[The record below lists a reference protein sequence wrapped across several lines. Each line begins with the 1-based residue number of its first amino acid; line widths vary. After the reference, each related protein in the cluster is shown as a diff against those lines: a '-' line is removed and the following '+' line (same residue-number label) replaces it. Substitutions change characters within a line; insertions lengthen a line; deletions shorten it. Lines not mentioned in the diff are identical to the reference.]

1 MNSASR
7 GPRSKDA
14 DCASGDCHKGAGDY
28 QNKCKAPSRPAAFY
42 AAPANFAARTSDKLQ
57 FKLDGSEG
65 KNGKCLSGAWRKFR
79 TGHTQFLHQATL
91 RSRPMSACLRSAS
104 GGTATGSRSCWLD

>member
-1 MNSASR
+1 MICKDHKSNGQSC
-7 GPRSKDA
+7 SKDA

-65 KNGKCLSGAWRKFR
+65 KPRD
-79 TGHTQFLHQATL
+79 GHARLRYLHGRADVASDGRAPEPVRQAVHRRQGL
-91 RSRPMSACLRSAS
+91 
-104 GGTATGSRSCWLD
+104 